1 MAMSSFDLEEL
12 KAAAV
17 AVVGDLVCSDQCTA
31 GSVSAALLTATGSVF
46 TGICIDTQSS
56 LGFCAEHAAI
66 AEMLKHRQTRIIA
79 IVAVDADGAVR
90 PPCGRCRELIRQVDA
105 GNWNTS
111 VIVAE
116 NTVVKL
122 AELLPFATPAIEPS
136 SSRTS

>member
-1 MAMSSFDLEEL
+1 
-12 KAAAV
+12 
-17 AVVGDLVCSDQCTA
+17 
-31 GSVSAALLTATGSVF
+31 VF
-46 TGICIDTQSS
+46 SPAYASTRNPAWA
-56 LGFCAEHAAI
+56 FVPNMPP
-66 AEMLKHRQTRIIA
+66 EMLKHRQTRIIA